1 MKIIIIIIGIIR
13 SGIIIIIIIIGILS
27 YYTWNLASLS
37 QAQNLK
43 PGPTCCKWREG
54 DAMCLS
60 S

>member
-1 MKIIIIIIGIIR
+1 MKIIIIIGIIR
-13 SGIIIIIIIIGILS
+13 SGIIIIGILS

>member
-13 SGIIIIIIIIGILS
+13 SGIIIIIGILS